1 MGSVFICPLCGNKDE
16 KYIGYKKG
24 VPYCRRCISF
34 IGREA
39 EENYDISEDISI
51 NIKYK
56 LTKEQNRISNEILNN
71 FKNKKNQLVY
81 AVCGAGKTELVFKV
95 IEYCFKN
102 KLKVGFAVPRRDVVI
117 ELAKRF
123 QSSYKNCNVIA
134 VFGGNTTLIEAD
146 LICLTTHQLYRYDKY
161 FDLLILDEID
171 AFPYNGDEVLY
182 NFFKRSVK
190 GNYVLMTATPTNELL
205 EEYRS
210 NKNNCLLT
218 LFTRYH
224 NKPIPIPQIKIRPF
238 LLFKL
243 IFIIKKIKQYQR
255 ENKPLLIFV
264 PTIYDSK
271 YLYNLLKNFA
281 KPGYFINSHSSDR
294 KRIIEK
300 FRKGEYSYLVTT
312 AVLERGVTIKNLKI
326 IIFMADNNIYN
337 SSALIQISGRVGRV
351 INYTEGEVIFLS
363 DKKTKAMEE
372 SIEIINNA
380 NSHL

>member
-1 MGSVFICPLCGNKDE
+1 MGSVFICSLCGNKDE
-16 KYIGYKKG
+16 KYIGYKNG

-39 EENYDISEDISI
+39 IENYDISDDISI

-56 LTKEQNRISNEILNN
+56 LTKEQKRISNEILNN

-81 AVCGAGKTELVFKV
+81 AVCGAGKTELVFEV

-146 LICLTTHQLYRYDKY
+146 LICLTTHQLYRYNKY

-190 GNYVLMTATPTNELL
+190 GNYVLMTATPTKKLL
-205 EEYRS
+205 EEYRT
-210 NKNNCLLT
+210 NKSNCLLT

-224 NKPIPIPQIKIRPF
+224 NKPIPIPEIKIRPS

-243 IFIIKKIKQYQR
+243 IFIIKKIKQYEK

-264 PTIYDSK
+264 PTIYISK
-271 YLYNLLKNFA
+271 YLFNLIKNFA
-281 KPGYFINSHSSDR
+281 KHGYFINSHSNDR
-294 KRIIEK
+294 KGIIE
-300 FRKGEYSYLVTT
+300 
-312 AVLERGVTIKNLKI
+312 NLG
-326 IIFMADNNIYN
+326 MENI
-337 SSALIQISGRVGRV
+337 LI
-351 INYTEGEVIFLS
+351 
-363 DKKTKAMEE
+363 
-372 SIEIINNA
+372 
-380 NSHL
+380 

>member
-16 KYIGYKKG
+16 KYIGYKNG

-39 EENYDISEDISI
+39 IENYDISDDISI

-56 LTKEQNRISNEILNN
+56 LTKEQRRISNEILNN

-81 AVCGAGKTELVFKV
+81 AVCGAGKTELVFEV

-190 GNYVLMTATPTNELL
+190 GNYVLMTATPTKELL
-205 EEYRS
+205 EEYS
-210 NKNNCLLT
+210 NNEHNCLLT

-224 NKPIPIPQIKIRPF
+224 NKPIPIPEIKIRPF

-243 IFIIKKIKQYQR
+243 IFIIKKIKQYEK

-264 PTIYDSK
+264 PTIYTSK
-271 YLYNLLKNFA
+271 YLFNLIKNFA
-281 KPGYFINSHSSDR
+281 KHGYFINSHSKDR
-294 KRIIEK
+294 KGIIEK
-300 FRKGEYSYLVTT
+300 FRKGEYTYLVAT
-312 AVLERGVTIKNLKI
+312 AVLERGVTIKNLQI

-337 SSALIQISGRVGRV
+337 SSALIQISGRAGRV
-351 INYTEGEVIFLS
+351 INYTEGEVIFLG

-372 SIEIINNA
+372 SIEIITNA